1 MTLEAV
7 LAYLHIA
14 AILMVTVFLTSQA
27 ALLRTEWLNAAVV
40 RRLARVDLIYGI
52 AALVLLATGFART
65 WWGIKGFGW
74 YWSQPLLHVKV
85 TLFVVIGLMSIVPTL
100 RYRRWVK
107 ALDAG
112 QGLPAEADVRATRK
126 LVMWE
131 AHLLVLIPIA
141 AVCLARGIGT
151 R

>member
-1 MTLEAV
+1 MPLEAL

-27 ALLRTEWLNAAVV
+27 ALLRTEWLNEAVV
-40 RRLARVDLIYGI
+40 RRLVRVDMIYGI

-65 WWGIKGFGW
+65 WWGIKGFSW
-74 YWSQPLLHVKV
+74 YWSQPLLHLKA
-85 TLFVVIGLMSIVPTL
+85 TLFVVIGLLSITPTL
-100 RYRRWVK
+100 RYRRWLK
-107 ALDAG
+107 AMQSG
-112 QGLPAEADVRATRK
+112 QGLPNADAISSTRRI
-126 LVMWE
+126 VMWE

-141 AVCLARGIGT
+141 AVCLARGIGI

>member
-1 MTLEAV
+1 MALEAL

-27 ALLRTEWLNAAVV
+27 ALLRTEWLNEAVV
-40 RRLARVDLIYGI
+40 RRLARVDVIYGI

-65 WWGIKGFGW
+65 WWGIKGFAW
-74 YWSQPLLHVKV
+74 YWSQPLLHLKA
-85 TLFVVIGLMSIVPTL
+85 TLFIVIGLMSIAPTL

-112 QGLPAEADVRATRK
+112 QGLPNAEAIRSTRRI
-126 LVMWE
+126 VMWE
-131 AHLLVLIPIA
+131 AHLLMLIPIL
-141 AVCLARGIGT
+141 AVCLARGVGI

>member
-1 MTLEAV
+1 MTLEAL

-27 ALLRTEWLNAAVV
+27 ALLRNEWLNGAVV
-40 RRLARVDLIYGI
+40 RRLARVDRVYGI
-52 AALVLLATGFART
+52 ASLVLLATGLART

-74 YWSQPLLHVKV
+74 YWSQPLLHLKV

-100 RYRRWVK
+100 RYRRWVR
-107 ALDAG
+107 AMEAG
-112 QGLPAEADVRATRK
+112 HGLPAEAEVRATRK

>member
-1 MTLEAV
+1 MNLEAL

-27 ALLRTEWLNAAVV
+27 ALLRVEWLNDAVV
-40 RRLARVDLIYGI
+40 RRLARVDMIYGI
-52 AALVLLATGFART
+52 AAMLLLATGFART
-65 WWGIKGFGW
+65 WWGIKGFAW
-74 YWSQPLLHVKV
+74 YWSQPLLHLKAG
-85 TLFVVIGLMSIVPTL
+85 LFVAIGLMSIAPTL

-112 QGLPAEADVRATRK
+112 QGLPDADAIRGTRRI
-126 LVMWE
+126 VMWE

-141 AVCLARGIGT
+141 AVCLARGIGV